1 MHLLVNVATL
11 VTSPEP
17 STEVLYFRNSNVYFM
32 LIERLLHRIAKKD
45 LKTNATSGDDVLT
58 IALLHN
64 DHCTVY
70 LIRQ

>member
-32 LIERLLHRIAKKD
+32 LIERLFHRFVRND
-45 LKTNATSGDDVLT
+45 FKTTATIGADVLT
-58 IALLHN
+58 IAP
-64 DHCTVY
+64 TS
-70 LIRQ
+70 Q